1 MKAALDIIII
11 KTNIDS
17 RDICSDGDM
26 ERDTYVGAHGTEN
39 IDSNCHCK
47 YDDLLESLEE
57 SHF

>member
-26 ERDTYVGAHGTEN
+26 ERDTYMYVGAHGTE
-39 IDSNCHCK
+39 I
-47 YDDLLESLEE
+47 
-57 SHF
+57 